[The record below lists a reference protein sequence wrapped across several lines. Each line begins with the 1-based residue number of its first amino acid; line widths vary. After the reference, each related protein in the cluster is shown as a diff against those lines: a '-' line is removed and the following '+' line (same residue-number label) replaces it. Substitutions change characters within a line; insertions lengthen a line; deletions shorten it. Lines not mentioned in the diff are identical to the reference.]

1 MRLSAVDKIIKKML
15 YRFGVLKTSLE
26 EVAGMAMKYIVFSIL
41 LSIVVFGVELAEGE
55 EKLGTFSLYFEN
67 DLFANTDQG
76 YTNGIK
82 LSWISPDLTG
92 YAESGKL
99 PDWSLPYVRWLPFIN
114 EPGFQRNVALCMGQN
129 IYTPEDISREDLIED
144 DRPYAGWA
152 YMGIAFHSKNER
164 RLDTMEFQ
172 LGIVGPASGAEQ
184 AQKLVHSKIDDQ
196 RPNGWDNQLKNE
208 PGLAIIYERKL
219 RVLQGGA
226 REAPG
231 FDAIAHIGGALGNVY
246 TYANAGMEARAGW
259 NIPPD
264 FGDSIIRPG
273 GDTNAPASARDPRL
287 SGKHGYSL
295 YVFSAVSGRAV
306 LRDIFLDG
314 NTFTASHSVDK
325 KYFVADLCVGVS
337 LLFYRFKLS
346 YARVFRTKE
355 FDGQKYN
362 PSFGSITLSFSW

>member
-1 MRLSAVDKIIKKML
+1 MDLKAPRVNRIFMALFL
-15 YRFGVLKTSLE
+15 FLRF
-26 EVAGMAMKYIVFSIL
+26 AAL
-41 LSIVVFGVELAEGE
+41 LWADPAWGTENF
-55 EKLGTFSLYFEN
+55 GTFSLYFEN
-67 DLFANTDQG
+67 DIFAGTDQG

-114 EPGFQRNVALCMGQN
+114 EPGFQHNVVLCMGQN
-129 IYTPEDISREDLIED
+129 MYTPEDISREDLIED

-152 YMGIAFHSKNER
+152 YFGIAFHSKNER

-172 LGIVGPASGAEQ
+172 LGIVGPLSGAEQ
-184 AQKLVHSKIDDQ
+184 AQKFVHRKIDNQ
-196 RPNGWDNQLKNE
+196 CPNGWDNQLKNE

-226 REAPG
+226 SEAPG
-231 FDAIAHIGGALGNVY
+231 FDAIAHLGGTLGNVY

-287 SGKHGYSL
+287 CRENDFSL
-295 YVFSAVSGRAV
+295 YVFSAVSGRTV

-325 KYFVADLCVGVS
+325 KYFVADFCIGFS
-337 LLFYRFKLS
+337 LIIHRFKLS

-355 FDGQKYN
+355 FYGQNGN

>member
-1 MRLSAVDKIIKKML
+1 
-15 YRFGVLKTSLE
+15 
-26 EVAGMAMKYIVFSIL
+26 
-41 LSIVVFGVELAEGE
+41 
-55 EKLGTFSLYFEN
+55 
-67 DLFANTDQG
+67 
-76 YTNGIK
+76 
-82 LSWISPDLTG
+82 
-92 YAESGKL
+92 
-99 PDWSLPYVRWLPFIN
+99 
-114 EPGFQRNVALCMGQN
+114 MGQN
-129 IYTPEDISREDLIED
+129 IYTPMDISREDLIED

-172 LGIVGPASGAEQ
+172 LGVVGPASGAEQ
-184 AQKLVHSKIDDQ
+184 AQKLVHRKIDSQ
-196 RPNGWDNQLKNE
+196 YPNGWDNQLQNE

-231 FDAIAHIGGALGNVY
+231 FDAIAHFGSTLGNIY

-273 GDTNAPASARDPRL
+273 GDTNAPASLLDPRF
-287 SGKHGYSL
+287 SGKYSYSL
-295 YVFSAVSGRAV
+295 YVFSAVSGRTV

-314 NTFTASHSVDK
+314 NTFTDSHSVDK
-325 KYFVADLCVGVS
+325 KYFVADFCVGAS
-337 LLFYRFKLS
+337 LILYRFKLS
-346 YARVFRTKE
+346 YAQVFRTKE
-355 FDGQKYN
+355 FYGQKYN

>member
-1 MRLSAVDKIIKKML
+1 MKLINLRRYKP
-15 YRFGVLKTSLE
+15 YRKRSRQCEPDCFQVLALLMSI
-26 EVAGMAMKYIVFSIL
+26 AFVFEAKPC
-41 LSIVVFGVELAEGE
+41 GAAENLA
-55 EKLGTFSLYFEN
+55 TFSFYFEN
-67 DLFANTDQG
+67 DLIAKTDRH
-76 YTNGIK
+76 YTNGVK

-99 PDWSLPYVRWLPFIN
+99 PDWSLPFVRWLPFIN
-114 EPGFQRNVALCMGQN
+114 EPGFQRNVALSMGQN

-152 YMGIAFHSKNER
+152 YLGIAFHSKNER

-172 LGIVGPASGAEQ
+172 LGVVGPGSGAEQ
-184 AQKLVHSKIDDQ
+184 AQKIVHRNIDNQ
-196 RPNGWDNQLKNE
+196 RPNGWDNQLNNE

-219 RVLQGGA
+219 RVLQYGA

-231 FDAIAHIGGALGNVY
+231 FDAIAHLGGALGNVY

-273 GDTNAPASARDPRL
+273 GDTNAPASVQDPRL
-287 SGKHGYSL
+287 SGKPGFGL
-295 YVFSAVSGRAV
+295 YVFSSVSGYAV

-314 NTFTASHSVDK
+314 NTFTDSHSVDK

-337 LLFYRFKLS
+337 LILYRFKLS
-346 YARVFRTKE
+346 YARVFRTEE
-355 FDGQKYN
+355 FHGQKYD

>member
-1 MRLSAVDKIIKKML
+1 MSLLKHTVFLISLGLAAVFWMESA
-15 YRFGVLKTSLE
+15 E
-26 EVAGMAMKYIVFSIL
+26 A
-41 LSIVVFGVELAEGE
+41 E

-67 DLFANTDQG
+67 DLFADTDQG

-99 PDWSLPYVRWLPFIN
+99 PDWSLPFVRWLPFIN
-114 EPGFQRNVALCMGQN
+114 KPGFQRNVALCMGQN
-129 IYTPEDISREDLIED
+129 MYTPEDISREDLIED

-152 YMGIAFHSKNER
+152 YLGIAFHSKNER

-172 LGIVGPASGAEQ
+172 LGVVGPASGAEQ
-184 AQKLVHSKIDDQ
+184 AQKLVHRKIDSQ
-196 RPNGWDNQLKNE
+196 YPNGWDNQLQNE

-231 FDAIAHIGGALGNVY
+231 FDAIAHFGGALGNIY
-246 TYANAGMEARAGW
+246 TYANAGMEVRAGW

-273 GDTNAPASARDPRL
+273 GDTNAPASALDPRF
-287 SGKHGYSL
+287 SGKYGYSL

-306 LRDIFLDG
+306 LQDIFLDG
-314 NTFTASHSVDK
+314 NTFTDSHSVDK
-325 KYFVADLCVGVS
+325 KYFVGDFCVGAS
-337 LLFYRFKLS
+337 LILYRFKLS
-346 YARVFRTKE
+346 YAQVFRTKE
-355 FDGQKYN
+355 FYGQKYN